1 MTRRVFAVSLAATII
16 ACFGLVQHV
25 AGQDDKKK
33 SGTISGEVKS
43 LKEKNKNVE
52 ITVLAPGEEK
62 PRAYFVQY
70 DLKAKAPIA
79 SVLKAVKHAKVG
91 DRVVF
96 DWVAT
101 NHGPAIVKF
110 EVLKKAKEKK

>member
-1 MTRRVFAVSLAATII
+1 MLRDLLLVCAFAVGLLQCTALA
-16 ACFGLVQHV
+16 
-25 AGQDDKKK
+25 QDSKK
-33 SGTISGEVKS
+33 SGTISGDVKS

-52 ITVLAPGEEK
+52 IEVLSPGEEK

-70 DLKAKAPIA
+70 DPKAKAPIA
-79 SVLKAVKHAKVG
+79 SVLKAVRHAKVG
-91 DRVVF
+91 DKVVF

-110 EVLKKAKEKK
+110 EILNKANEKK

>member
-1 MTRRVFAVSLAATII
+1 MSRYLTASFAVALL
-16 ACFGLVQHV
+16 GWVLV
-25 AGQDDKKK
+25 AGDAAAQDEKK

-43 LKEKNKNVE
+43 LKDKNKNVE
-52 ITVLAPGEEK
+52 ITVLSPGEEK
-62 PRAYFVQY
+62 ARAYFVQY
-70 DLKAKAPIA
+70 DPKAKAPIA

-91 DRVVF
+91 DKVVF

-110 EVLKKAKEKK
+110 EVLKKAKAKN